1 MKTKG
6 QLNKEEKS
14 EFGDVKGFVY
24 SFYIRNCGICNSV
37 ILVLFYLSFIGLK
50 IFSGLWVSYWFSDQF
65 DFKNENWYP
74 IIYLI
79 VIFLAAVSLILRSL
93 SYGHT
98 VSTGSYN
105 LFDSVVTNILR
116 RPLSFF
122 DTTPSGQI
130 MNRCVKDVSDIDFRL
145 PFMFSFFINNFFTI
159 IGSMILLSVISPIHL
174 ILILI
179 VFYFVGVTIYKFNKI
194 QVELQRME
202 KLAISPALSG
212 LAEMVNGITSIRAYQ
227 KLEFMK
233 KKLIKRLNLQVNTS
247 LVSRIAGGW
256 SRVRVELSITFL
268 IIAAVWFVAIGKTVR

>member
-1 MKTKG
+1 MEKKNFEDMKTKG

-194 QVELQRME
+194 
-202 KLAISPALSG
+202 
-212 LAEMVNGITSIRAYQ
+212 
-227 KLEFMK
+227 
-233 KKLIKRLNLQVNTS
+233 
-247 LVSRIAGGW
+247 
-256 SRVRVELSITFL
+256 
-268 IIAAVWFVAIGKTVR
+268 